1 MNGMDSKALEE
12 MVRKVLDEII
22 AEKSDGCGRCCWAD
36 EFRHVDK
43 SGIMSIKLPRIK
55 PEPFNTGKPGDK
67 VFLKDLVSLE
77 ESPRL
82 GFGVMEMDKS
92 SFDWF
97 LNYDEV
103 DYVIEGRLEIIIN
116 GNKVAADKGELIFI
130 PKGSSITFSAPDF
143 ARFFYTV
150 YPADW
155 ANQ

>member
-1 MNGMDSKALEE
+1 MDSKALEA
-12 MVRKVLDEII
+12 MVRKVLGEII
-22 AEKSDGCGRCCWAD
+22 AEKGGCCCAD

-55 PEPFNTGKPGDK
+55 PEPFDTGKPGDK

-82 GFGVMEMDKS
+82 GCGVMEMDKS
-92 SFDWF
+92 SFDWT

-103 DYVIEGRLEIIIN
+103 DYVIDGRLEVIIN
-116 GNKVAADKGELIFI
+116 GNKVAADKGEVIFI
-130 PKGSSITFSAPDF
+130 PKGSSITFSVPDF
-143 ARFFYTV
+143 ARFLYVV

>member
-1 MNGMDSKALEE
+1 MENIDSKALEGL
-12 MVRKVLDEII
+12 VRKVLNEII
-22 AEKSDGCGRCCWAD
+22 AERVGCNSF
-36 EFRHVDK
+36 ESERHVDP
-43 SGIMSIKLPRIK
+43 SGIISIKLPCIK

-77 ESPRL
+77 ESKRL
-82 GFGVMEMDKS
+82 GFGVMEMDHS
-92 SFDWF
+92 SFDWT

-103 DYVIEGRLEIIIN
+103 DYIIEGRLEIIKD
-116 GNKVAADKGELIFI
+116 GRKSTAEKGELIFI

-143 ARFFYTV
+143 TRFLYVV

>member
-1 MNGMDSKALEE
+1 MNDIDPKVLEGL
-12 MVRKVLDEII
+12 VRKVLGEML
-22 AEKSDGCGRCCWAD
+22 AD
-36 EFRHVDK
+36 ETRHVDK
-43 SGIMSIKLPRIK
+43 SGIMSIKLPVIK

-82 GFGVMEMDKS
+82 GFGVMEMDHS
-92 SFDWF
+92 SFDWT

-103 DYVIEGRLEIIIN
+103 DYIISGRLEIIID
-116 GNKVAADKGELIFI
+116 GRKTVADEGEVIFI
-130 PKGSSITFSAPDF
+130 PKGSSITFSAPGF
-143 ARFFYTV
+143 TRFMYVV

>member
-1 MNGMDSKALEE
+1 MENIDSKALEGL
-12 MVRKVLDEII
+12 VRKVLGEIL
-22 AEKSDGCGRCCWAD
+22 AEKGGCGCTD
-36 EFRHVDK
+36 DVRHVDK
-43 SGIMSIKLPRIK
+43 SGIISVKLPRIK

-82 GFGVMEMDKS
+82 GFGVMEMDHS
-92 SFDWF
+92 SFDWT

-103 DYVIEGRLEIIIN
+103 DYIIEGRLEIIIN
-116 GNKVAADKGELIFI
+116 GRKTAADKGEIIFI
-130 PKGSSITFSAPDF
+130 PKGSSITFSAPGF
-143 ARFFYTV
+143 TRFMYVV